1 MSTPAPIVSAA
12 AAKSRGRRKA
22 RYASTGMRC
31 GFGMSTVSRPI
42 ATPPRGSCQRATA
55 RSARTVI
62 VLTLPMTRSWTIGG
76 KASTRSTTTDAL
88 AAGPSARIPEGGEC
102 KHGELDD
109 EPDPGGGVRR
119 QRDQRREEERADR
132 RVAEGIGV
140 RPVVQ
145 RRRVVQRPI
154 RRLLVA
160 AREVEG
166 EVALR
171 ADPDDDRVREQDAD
185 RGEEDQRAGI

>member
-1 MSTPAPIVSAA
+1 
-12 AAKSRGRRKA
+12 
-22 RYASTGMRC
+22 
-31 GFGMSTVSRPI
+31 MSTVSSPI

-76 KASTRSTTTDAL
+76 KASTRSATSHAL
-88 AAGPSARIPEGGEC
+88 VAGPSVRVPERRSSARTPSLTTSQTQAAASC
-102 KHGELDD
+102 
-109 EPDPGGGVRR
+109 R

-140 RPVVQ
+140 GPVVE

-166 EVALR
+166 EVGLG
-171 ADPDDDRVREQDAD
+171 ADPDDRQIGEGEGGSREDDEVAAPDVHGRQPTGARIGASVSSRVGSRP
-185 RGEEDQRAGI
+185 